1 MTISSTIRTAGP
13 FTGNGTVATFS
24 FPFRVFA
31 ASDVAVLQ
39 TAISTNVTTTLTLT
53 TNYTVALNAN
63 QDTNPGGSITLVGG
77 NLASGQRLL
86 IRSAIPETQPILIT
100 NQSGFY
106 PEVINDGLDRATAQV
121 QQVGAVQDR
130 SIRVPTEEVGG
141 AGLVLP
147 PVSQRANQS
156 LGFDSNGN
164 ILVGGTFSS
173 LLYYGAAST
182 APTTRPDGSARQ
194 AGDLYYN
201 SSALQMNVFTGSA
214 WSALSAGATDGN
226 KGAITITGGG
236 GVWALTPSTSAPTDF
251 SLSSFRETVSAIGTV
266 GATHTL
272 VISSATL
279 LTATLTASTATTF
292 TMPSASAGRAFT
304 LFLKQAAA
312 PAGGTATFTGV
323 KWNAATPTMSATAG
337 RMDIFGFVSDGTN
350 WYGSV
355 IQNFTP

>member
-13 FTGNGTVATFS
+13 FTGNGTVATFA

-31 ASDVAVLQ
+31 ASDVAVLR

-53 TNYTVALNAN
+53 TDYTVALNAN

-86 IRSAIPETQPILIT
+86 IRSAIPDTQPILIT

-156 LGFDSNGN
+156 LGFDSSGN

-173 LLYYGAAST
+173 LLYYGPSAT

-201 SSALQMNVFTGSA
+201 SSSLAMNVFNGSA
-214 WSALSAGATDGN
+214 WSVLSAGATDGN
-226 KGAITITGGG
+226 KGAITITG

-272 VISSATL
+272 NISSATV
-279 LTATLTASTATTF
+279 LTATLTASTATVF
-292 TMPSASAGRAFT
+292 TMPSATAGRSFT

-323 KWNAATPTMSATAG
+323 KWNVATPTMTATAG
-337 RMDIFGFVSDGTN
+337 RMDIFTFVSDGTN